1 MNTLFETV
9 KSAVSVPDAAAFYG
23 INTDRSGKIR
33 CLFHPDHNPSMKLYD
48 DHFYCFGCHKCGDV
62 ITFTAQLFDLSPQKA
77 AEKLV
82 ADFGILPPPE
92 GNAGEEKPKTRI
104 PEKDETLIQ
113 HIRLL
118 SDYERL
124 LRDWERVYAPTSP
137 LMKNWNP
144 LFIIAIHELPWIE
157 YMNDCINSTD
167 KHMQSWADQELIS
180 RDLYKRMETMLSMRQ
195 EVMPN
200 GADGKHAA

>member
-33 CLFHPDHNPSMKLYD
+33 CLFHSDHNPSMKLYD

-77 AEKLV
+77 AEKLA

-124 LRDWERVYAPTSP
+124 LRDRERVYAPTSP

-157 YMNDCINSTD
+157 YMNGCINSTD

>member
-1 MNTLFETV
+1 MNNLFETV

-77 AEKLV
+77 AEKLA

-104 PEKDETLIQ
+104 PEKGETLIQ

-157 YMNDCINSTD
+157 YMNGCINSTD